1 MSRPGRARFLLL
13 ATIAISLHSFSGLQA
28 GPVNNKQ
35 SPSHRRSHAP
45 AFSLT
50 GIYGGNVRLSTYRGK
65 VVVIDFWATWC
76 KACETE
82 IPRFIGLEKKYRLEG
97 FQILG
102 ISMDDDAETV
112 REFYKRF
119 GIDYPVAMAD
129 EKIGE
134 LYGGVVGLPTTFL
147 IGRDGLIYD
156 RVSGEIIDF
165 LHFTQEI
172 KTLLRVDSKPAQD
185 YKKLSISTTQ

>member
-1 MSRPGRARFLLL
+1 MSRPSRFLLL
-13 ATIAISLHSFSGLQA
+13 AVIAVTLHSCFSGLQA
-28 GPVNNKQ
+28 GTLNDKQ
-35 SPSHRRSHAP
+35 SPNHTRLRAP

-50 GIYGGNVRLSTYRGK
+50 GIHGGRLRLSAYRGK

-82 IPRFIGLEKKYRLEG
+82 IPRFIALEKKYRSQG

-102 ISMDDDAETV
+102 ISMDDDPETV

-119 GIDYPVAMAD
+119 GMNYPVAMGDGKVEA
-129 EKIGE
+129 

-147 IGRDGLIYD
+147 IGRDGLISD
-156 RVSGEIIDF
+156 RVSGEITDF
-165 LHFTQEI
+165 VDFTEEI
-172 KTLLRVDSKPAQD
+172 KALLVYHSKPQAG
-185 YKKLSISTTQ
+185 L